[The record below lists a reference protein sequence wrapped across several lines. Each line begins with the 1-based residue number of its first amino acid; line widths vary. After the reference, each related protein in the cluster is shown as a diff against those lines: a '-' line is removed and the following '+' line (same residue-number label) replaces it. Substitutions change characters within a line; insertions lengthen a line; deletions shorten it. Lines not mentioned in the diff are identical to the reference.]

1 MRVRVRVV
9 VVLDQPLA
17 MLGERMQP
25 RRREQPRLPHAAAVG
40 VRVRARARAR
50 ARVRGRVTR

>member
-17 MLGERMQP
+17 MLGKRVQP
-25 RRREQPRLPHAAAVG
+25 RRSEQPRLPHAAAVG
-40 VRVRARARAR
+40 Q
-50 ARVRGRVTR
+50 GEG